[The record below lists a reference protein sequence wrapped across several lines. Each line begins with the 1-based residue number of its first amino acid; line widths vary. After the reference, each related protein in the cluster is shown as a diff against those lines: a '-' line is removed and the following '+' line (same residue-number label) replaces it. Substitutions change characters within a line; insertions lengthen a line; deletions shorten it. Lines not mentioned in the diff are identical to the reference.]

1 MCKSFFHR
9 LKPSFLSENKKT
21 IPPKRKFSSISPKV
35 FNFSFTTRRSILT
48 GKNSDFFRFCGLC
61 LRHSFNFVQKF
72 THFFFV
78 LISNLDIEK
87 QFFWYFGSRSTPF
100 RERGICERKKGFRD
114 SVMFSTNWLY
124 KINVLG
130 FLTLFS
136 FASGSAVCFCFSFP
150 YSFLSVYKAFCLT
163 RLFSSVNVCPCLC
176 VTVYLCLFW
185 GLDFWQMSYFC
196 CFHRLR
202 NIERNILDGNRKLK
216 CFVFYFLA
224 H

>member
-9 LKPSFLSENKKT
+9 LKPSFLSENKKRFRLNVNF
-21 IPPKRKFSSISPKV
+21 PVFHRKFS
-35 FNFSFTTRRSILT
+35 ILVSLHVDPSLQEKIVT
-48 GKNSDFFRFCGLC
+48 FFRFCGLC
-61 LRHSFNFVQKF
+61 LRHSYNFVQNF
-72 THFFFV
+72 YTFFV

-124 KINVLG
+124 KINVYV

-196 CFHRLR
+196 CFYRLR